1 MARFLIEVPHEAEV
15 VACAKAVR
23 RLLTTGSHFMTHA
36 DFGCYDGVHKGW
48 VIVDLDSKEE
58 ARAVLPADLRAIAT
72 ITKLS
77 KFSLEQI
84 DDIIA
89 QHSES
94 IDGQRS

>member
-1 MARFLIEVPHEAEV
+1 MPRYLIEVPHEPEV

-48 VIVDLDSKEE
+48 VIVELDSREE
-58 ARAVLPADLRAIAT
+58 ARGILPSDLRAIAT
-72 ITKLS
+72 ITQLS
-77 KFSLEQI
+77 KFSLEEI

-89 QHSES
+89 RHSES
-94 IDGQRS
+94 VAGQQS

>member
-1 MARFLIEVPHEAEV
+1 MPRFLIEVPHEPEV

-48 VIVDLDSKEE
+48 VIVELDNKEE
-58 ARAVLPADLRAIAT
+58 ARSVLPSDLRPIAT
-72 ITKLS
+72 ITQLS
-77 KFSLEQI
+77 KFTLEEI

-89 QHSES
+89 QHTQPAA
-94 IDGQRS
+94 GQNS

>member
-1 MARFLIEVPHEAEV
+1 MPRFLIEVPHEPGV

-48 VIVDLDSKEE
+48 VIVELDSKEE
-58 ARAVLPADLRAIAT
+58 AQGVLPADLRAIAT
-72 ITKLS
+72 ITQLS

-94 IDGQRS
+94 IAGPQS